1 MQFGL
6 FRVVFLAV
14 SKTFSKLFGV
24 ATMTFFGRMPSRD
37 DDQVAA
43 VGVLSLWWVFL
54 PPAIVFPE
62 FAELVIPFLP
72 DDDAIIRGVAV
83 ALTLLLPLT
92 VGWLVST
99 VHNRRGEGH
108 RVRQVLSGFVYAPV
122 IGLLVITLVLV
133 VPLTKA
139 AYLLRRFELRHLAVM
154 VRRGDY
160 DDTVAEVKDALGRAG
175 IEVEEEQP
183 RRVLWWVFKSL
194 TRVEEH
200 IFRRALSPQMRLLR
214 GEVDG
219 EHLEITVHATD
230 LSIVG
235 PQNAV
240 AFVKAVLSEEL
251 SPESLYYTW
260 DDDAQ
265 QLEDEILA
273 LRHRLDD
280 GEAVDYDEVL
290 ALRDRLRWLQL
301 DAEEWN
307 AVRRHLYALERD
319 CFRFRLEG
327 GTTPVDR
334 LS

>member
-1 MQFGL
+1 VQFGL

-43 VGVLSLWWVFL
+43 VGILSLWWLFL
-54 PPAIVFPE
+54 PPAIAFPD

-83 ALTLLLPLT
+83 GLTVAIPPV

-99 VHNRRGEGH
+99 VHNRREEGR
-108 RVRQVLSGFVYAPV
+108 RVRQVLSGYVYAPV
-122 IGLLVITLVLV
+122 VGLLVIALVVV
-133 VPLTKA
+133 VPLSKG
-139 AYLLRRFELRHLAVM
+139 AYLFRRFELRHLAVM

-160 DDTVAEVKDALGRAG
+160 DDTVAEVRDALARIGT
-175 IEVEEEQP
+175 EVSEEEP
-183 RRVLWWVFKSL
+183 RKVLWWVFKSL

-200 IFRRALSPQMRLLR
+200 IFRRDLSPQMRLLR

-235 PQNAV
+235 PQRVV
-240 AFVKAVLSEEL
+240 AYVKAVLSEEL

-265 QLEDEILA
+265 ELEDEILA

-280 GEAVDYDEVL
+280 GEAVDHDEVL

-301 DAEEWN
+301 DEEEWN

-327 GTTPVDR
+327 GTTPADR

>member
-1 MQFGL
+1 M
-6 FRVVFLAV
+6 A
-14 SKTFSKLFGV
+14 
-24 ATMTFFGRMPSRD
+24 FFGRMPSRD

-160 DDTVAEVKDALGRAG
+160 DDTVAEVKDALGRTG